1 MAGFNIHRVLERLAD
16 ERPVFHSEAD
26 FRFALAWQIEKMTP
40 NAGVRLEWPF
50 SLDGANRYLD
60 IWLRTLGIAIELKYR
75 TRRFS
80 IPHEGESFSLKSQNA
95 QDHGRYDFIED
106 IRRIEEIAAERRVA
120 EGDSFSQGY
129 AVLLTN
135 DYLYWK
141 KGSKRTFDEQFR
153 IHEGLRLEGKMAW
166 AKGASEG
173 TTKKRNQPLKLSG
186 SYELHW
192 EDYREHSGRNGAF
205 RYLAVQI
212 V

>member
-1 MAGFNIHRVLERLAD
+1 MAGFDIHRVLDRLAK

-26 FRFALAWQIEKMTP
+26 FRFALAWQIEKMKP

-80 IPHEGESFSLKSQNA
+80 IEHGGERFSLKNKMA
-95 QDHGRYDFIED
+95 HNYGRYGFIED
-106 IRRIEEIAAERRVA
+106 IRRIEKIAADRRT
-120 EGDSFSQGY
+120 GDRSEFSHGY
-129 AVLLTN
+129 AVLLAN
-135 DYLYWK
+135 DPLYWK
-141 KGSKRTFDEQFR
+141 VGGEGTNDEQFR
-153 IHEGLRLEGKMAW
+153 IHEGRLLTGTMAW
-166 AKGASEG
+166 TKGPSNG
-173 TTKKRNQPLKLSG
+173 MTQNHKHPITLSG

-192 EDYREHSGRNGAF
+192 RQYSRLPTENGEF
-205 RYLAVQI
+205 RYLAVKI

>member
-60 IWLRTLGIAIELKYR
+60 IWLRTIGIAIELKYR

-80 IPHEGESFSLKSQNA
+80 IEHGGERFSLKNKMA
-95 QDHGRYDFIED
+95 NNYGRYGFIED
-106 IRRIEEIAAERRVA
+106 IRRIEKIAADRRTA
-120 EGDSFSQGY
+120 DPNEFSHGY

-135 DYLYWK
+135 DPLYWK
-141 KGSKRTFDEQFR
+141 VGGEGTNDEQFR
-153 IHEGLRLEGKMAW
+153 IHEGRLLTNTMAW
-166 AKGASEG
+166 AEEPSKGMNKSHKHPI
-173 TTKKRNQPLKLSG
+173 TLSG